1 MSKGPK
7 YILLS
12 LPSSITPS
20 HHRDDAL
27 EAISKTITSD
37 NGTVIPFA
45 IPEFKI
51 GTLDTLVQQAD
62 ELARLEALCHN
73 VVGKVGDVLK
83 NVLEGD
89 EEQIANMKTV
99 NDKPVEQY
107 LRTFQWNKV
116 KYRAERSLAELIDLL
131 QKEAASIDN
140 DVRAKFSQY
149 TQGKTTLA
157 ALQRRQTGTL
167 STKSLAS
174 VVDPRVLVQDSEYL
188 ETHLIAVPSRDT
200 KEFLRTYETMS
211 PMVVP
216 RSSTFVAS
224 DDEST
229 LYAVTT
235 FKKHSAEFIH
245 KCREHRW
252 IPRDYKYVEGNEEKE
267 RRDLDK
273 ANSDARRLW
282 GETLRLARTG
292 WSEAVMAWVHVLVLR
307 VFVETVLRYGLP
319 LDFVCA
325 LIKTTNK
332 QARKA
337 KSLLDDSYS
346 YLAGNAFGRDKKG
359 RVQKDD
365 PLDMQHVSGAG
376 ESGAGEYTA
385 FVYYEIEFE

>member
-1 MSKGPK
+1 MSKEPR

-12 LPSSITPS
+12 LPSSIVPS

-27 EAISKTITSD
+27 DAISKTITPD
-37 NGTVIPFA
+37 NGVVIPFA

-51 GTLDTLVQQAD
+51 GTLDALVQQAD
-62 ELARLEALCHN
+62 ELARLETLCQG
-73 VVGKVGDVLK
+73 VVGKVSDAL
-83 NVLEGD
+83 NSVLEGD
-89 EEQIANMKTV
+89 EEQISKMKMA
-99 NDKPVEQY
+99 NDKPVDQY

-116 KYRAERSLAELIDLL
+116 KFRADRSLSELIDLL
-131 QKEAASIDN
+131 HKEAASIDN
-140 DVRAKFSQY
+140 DVRGKFSQY
-149 TQGKTTLA
+149 NQGKTTLA
-157 ALQRRQTGTL
+157 ALQRKQTGTL
-167 STKSLAS
+167 TTKSLAS
-174 VVDPRVLVQDSEYL
+174 IVDPRLLVRDSEYL
-188 ETHLIAVPSRDT
+188 ETHLIAVPSRST
-200 KEFLRTYETMS
+200 KEFLRTYETIS

-245 KCREHRW
+245 KCREHKW
-252 IPRDYKYVEGNEEKE
+252 TPRDYKYVEGGDEEE
-267 RRDLDK
+267 RRDLDQ
-273 ANSDARRLW
+273 ASADAKRLW

-292 WSEAVMAWVHVLVLR
+292 WSEAVMVWIHVLALR

-332 QARKA
+332 QAKKV
-337 KSLLDDSYS
+337 KSLLDGSYS
-346 YLAGNAFGRDKKG
+346 YLAGNAFSRDKKG
-359 RVQKDD
+359 RVRKDD
-365 PLDMQHVSGAG
+365 PMDMHHVSGTG
-376 ESGAGEYTA
+376 EGGAAEFTA